1 MFLIIGLGNPGLKY
15 KKTRHN
21 TGFQAVDFL
30 VGKILGKKT
39 KWIDD
44 KKTNSK
50 IIKDQNIIFAK
61 PQTLMNNSGQA
72 VQKLAAYYKIKPE
85 NIIIIYD
92 ELDLPFGEI
101 RVRRTGSS
109 AGHNG
114 IKSII
119 QHLGT
124 ENFWRMRLGISNE
137 NKEKLL
143 AEQFVLKK
151 FSRTEQKELLKKI
164 FPQVVGKINEIMAK

>member
-21 TGFQAVDFL
+21 AGFQAVNFL
-30 VGKILGKKT
+30 IGKEKWT
-39 KWIDD
+39 KD

-50 IIKDQNIIFAK
+50 IIKTEKYIVAK
-61 PQTLMNNSGQA
+61 PQTFMNNSGQA
-72 VQKLAAYYKIKPE
+72 VRSLMDYYKIK

-92 ELDLPFGEI
+92 ELDLSFGEI
-101 RVRRTGSS
+101 RVRDKGSS

-119 QHLGT
+119 EHLGT
-124 ENFWRMRLGISNE
+124 ENFWRIRVGIANE
-137 NKEKLL
+137 YKEKMP
-143 AEQFVLKK
+143 ADKFVLKK
-151 FSRTEQKELLKKI
+151 FSRIEQKELQNKI
-164 FPQVVGKINEIMAK
+164 LPDVISRIEEIV